1 MIMLLDLIVGIAASL
16 IASVIVGFL
25 GHKAVSKQ
33 NSIILKLY
41 VLFLSITTFICGCI
55 VSIVLNEDFRMRIA
69 KISEANLLVFYQRC
83 IRYFVL
89 ILCIIAFLTLIVIG
103 IEAFDRG
110 ERRDNKNSI
119 DRLKLL
125 K

>member
-1 MIMLLDLIVGIAASL
+1 MLIDLIVGIAASL

-55 VSIVLNEDFRMRIA
+55 VSLVLNEEFRTRIV
-69 KISEANLLVFYQRC
+69 KISEENLLPFYQSC

-89 ILCIIAFLTLIVIG
+89 IIGIVALLTLIVIG
-103 IEAFDRG
+103 IEAIDRG
-110 ERRDNKNSI
+110 ERRENKNFL
-119 DRLKLL
+119 DRYKLL

>member
-1 MIMLLDLIVGIAASL
+1 MLLDLIVGIAASL
-16 IASVIVGFL
+16 IASAIVGFL

-33 NSIILKLY
+33 NSTILKLY

-55 VSIVLNEDFRMRIA
+55 VSLVLNEDFRTRIA
-69 KISEANLLVFYQRC
+69 KINEANLLAFYQRC

-89 ILCIIAFLTLIVIG
+89 IIGIVAFLTLIVIG

-110 ERRDNKNSI
+110 ERRDNKNSM